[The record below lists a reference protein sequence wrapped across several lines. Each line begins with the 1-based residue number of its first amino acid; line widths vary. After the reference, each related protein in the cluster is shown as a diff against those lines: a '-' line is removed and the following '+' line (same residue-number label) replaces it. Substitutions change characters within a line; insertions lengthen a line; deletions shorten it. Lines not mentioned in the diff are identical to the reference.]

1 MRMNLV
7 KENGLEREYYFGRKR
22 NMVSYYKYKWCDEA
36 KKYFPYYNKTFKAF
50 EGLEQ
55 FEKSMRDKGFVS
67 IAELEAK
74 KFN

>member
-36 KKYFPYYNKTFKAF
+36 KKYLNRAKKADSSNPVI
-50 EGLEQ
+50 LEHL
-55 FEKSMRDKGFVS
+55 RV
-67 IAELEAK
+67 AELGEE
-74 KFN
+74 

>member
-7 KENGLEREYYFGRKR
+7 KENGLEREYYFGRKG
-22 NMVSYYKYKWCDEA
+22 NKVSYYKYKWSKEA
-36 KKYFPYYNKTFKAF
+36 NKYFPYYNETFKVF

-67 IAELEAK
+67 ISELETK